1 MGTHARLGVE
11 SVVRSISGQ
20 HDALRL
26 IAKHAGMRTTAWL
39 PQPPAIEVLVLR
51 KSVHREHGLAFDL
64 QQQVDAL
71 LVENNALEKSNERLL
86 RQVESVEQR
95 MQEVMRSCERRLT
108 GEAAYVQVNPAPHRT
123 TLPAPPRHD
132 LPRPA
137 PPRPAPHRIAP
148 LPAMQEVKRSAAV
161 FKATL
166 SRQHTKELSDLE
178 AKSQRVIDQMEADC
192 VHKLEAMSGDR
203 RDDLVRLAS
212 ARTEAEREAAAF
224 ERQFQEQ
231 QVLTT
236 RLRSARN
243 QSSLE
248 RMIELEEKLR
258 IATKR
263 RGANQLK
270 VSDANLARH
279 ATSVAQQQLQQERE
293 QLRSFWGE
301 GIDLAARSKQL
312 EAKNAKLLAQL
323 AFVQQELKEQQA
335 DTVKYKAVAEPGKGR
350 FYESAHFS
358 AIVDRACIESLSLGV
373 SRNKVPHLFLIFAR
387 LFGIKLPGRMEKV
400 PGPRV
405 DGKRATVERFVLYTP
420 GAGHVK
426 EMAAVMNQLNK
437 LQVRVLPHTL
447 L

>member
-1 MGTHARLGVE
+1 MPLAAPAAGPQAQPNCGHNF
-11 SVVRSISGQ
+11 
-20 HDALRL
+20 LRL
-26 IAKHAGMRTTAWL
+26 L
-39 PQPPAIEVLVLR
+39 
-51 KSVHREHGLAFDL
+51 
-64 QQQVDAL
+64 
-71 LVENNALEKSNERLL
+71 
-86 RQVESVEQR
+86 
-95 MQEVMRSCERRLT
+95 
-108 GEAAYVQVNPAPHRT
+108 
-123 TLPAPPRHD
+123 
-132 LPRPA
+132 
-137 PPRPAPHRIAP
+137 
-148 LPAMQEVKRSAAV
+148 
-161 FKATL
+161 
-166 SRQHTKELSDLE
+166 
-178 AKSQRVIDQMEADC
+178 IDQMEADC

-270 VSDANLARH
+270 VSDANLARR

-293 QLRSFWGE
+293 QLRIFWGE
-301 GIDLAARSKQL
+301 GIDLVARSKQL
-312 EAKNAKLLAQL
+312 EAENAKLLAQL

-335 DTVKYKAVAEPGKGR
+335 DTVKYKAVAEPGKGC

-387 LFGIKLPGRMEKV
+387 LFGIKLPGRMKKV

-405 DGKRATVERFVLYTP
+405 DGKRTTVERFVLYTP
-420 GAGHVK
+420 GASHVK

-447 L
+447 LSYCTVLTVTALYLTLPYLTTTYYWQMGEWLLQYIESDETSCCYLADGAESQQVDYLGQLLARRINGKLEIKALDLNALGGKSSEAQAAAFTAS